1 MDRCEMIIGDSP
13 SATLWGSMKMAMPE
27 EPKSEARRAE
37 MGWVLGERMFSSP
50 PARGSVGAL

>member
-1 MDRCEMIIGDSP
+1 MIIGDSP